1 MTVWLLFGQIKAK
14 TREAGSDT
22 VAGWKLCDANWA
34 EFSQKHLGP
43 LRPISLE
50 ILRPDNWMRLYT
62 SPSYSFLVT
71 VQIVTSWLWSSPQSA
86 FYLLHWDTRIKG
98 WHPSYIHHST
108 YTVPMGPW
116 GVGKKFCL
124 HPFLQGLGLLRWR
137 LLFEEVSPGISA
149 GFGSQS
155 PPHAPPWQIEISPP
169 SSFLFCHHIRPCFY
183 PGLLP
188 FL

>member
-1 MTVWLLFGQIKAK
+1 MTVWLPFGQVKAK
-14 TREAGSDT
+14 AREAGSDT
-22 VAGWKLCDANWA
+22 VAGWKLHDANWA

-50 ILRPDNWMRLYT
+50 ILRPDNWMKLYIPILF
-62 SPSYSFLVT
+62 PSVT
-71 VQIVTSWLWSSPQSA
+71 VQIVTSWLRSSPLGPQDQRMTPLIHTSQ
-86 FYLLHWDTRIKG
+86 
-98 WHPSYIHHST
+98 YIHSAC
-108 YTVPMGPW
+108 GPW

-124 HPFLQGLGLLRWR
+124 HPFMQGAGLLRWR

-155 PPHAPPWQIEISPP
+155 PPHTLPWQTEISPS